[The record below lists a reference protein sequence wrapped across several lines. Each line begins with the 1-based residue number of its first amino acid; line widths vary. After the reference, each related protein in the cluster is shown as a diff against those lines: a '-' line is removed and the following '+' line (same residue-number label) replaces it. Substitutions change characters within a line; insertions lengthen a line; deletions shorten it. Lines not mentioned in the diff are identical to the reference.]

1 MKLQLMD
8 VLQVRIKEVRR
19 RHLKIFFFFFQFAGA
34 VCSCVNLFTIP
45 LRNRFLI
52 RLLASLN
59 PGYHYERAN

>member
-8 VLQVRIKEVRR
+8 VLQVRIKDF
-19 RHLKIFFFFFQFAGA
+19 LFFQFAGA

-59 PGYHYERAN
+59 PGYHYGRAN

>member
-19 RHLKIFFFFFQFAGA
+19 RHLKILFFFQFAGA

-59 PGYHYERAN
+59 PGYHYGRAN